1 MKKEVRA
8 ELNQGEPHGSRNY
21 VLSQRSC
28 HCAGAARAKQ
38 EARREALAVT
48 AVCSRR
54 GLRWPLFQ
62 DRVFS
67 RSVWEGAAVCTG
79 ISMSLPRS
87 WQAPRPAF
95 SRHPGHVS
103 RRKRI
108 LMFNAYTTLTLHFLP
123 KIFGLPVDSGHMD
136 GNRWFSFKKIWVY

>member
-8 ELNQGEPHGSRNY
+8 ELNQGEPHGSQNY

-79 ISMSLPRS
+79 ISMSLLRS

-103 RRKRI
+103 RRKCI
-108 LMFNAYTTLTLHFLP
+108 LMFNAISMLLESLNAAT
-123 KIFGLPVDSGHMD
+123 
-136 GNRWFSFKKIWVY
+136 R